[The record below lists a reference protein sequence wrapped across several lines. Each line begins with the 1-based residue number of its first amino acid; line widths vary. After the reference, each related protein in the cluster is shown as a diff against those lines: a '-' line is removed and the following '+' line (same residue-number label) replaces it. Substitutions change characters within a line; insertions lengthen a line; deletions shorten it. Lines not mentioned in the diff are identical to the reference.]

1 MNKINILQ
9 NKVYMIK

>member
-9 NKVYMIK
+9 TSV